1 MSLTKTWY
9 TLEEVVD
16 KYGLERRMIS
26 QWIEDGTIRTE
37 KADDGFERINIDDIE
52 LKVQEL
58 TGI

>member
-9 TLEEVVD
+9 TIDEVMD
-16 KYGLERRMIS
+16 KFGLERRTITK
-26 QWIEDGTIRTE
+26 WIDDGIIRTE
-37 KADDGFERINIDDIE
+37 RTDTGIERLNIDDIE

>member
-9 TLEEVVD
+9 TIDEVMD
-16 KYGLERRMIS
+16 KFGLERRMITK
-26 QWIEDGTIRTE
+26 WIDDGIVRTE
-37 KADDGFERINIDDIE
+37 RTDNGIERINIDDIE

>member
-9 TLEEVVD
+9 TIDEVMD
-16 KYGLERRMIS
+16 KFGLERRMITE
-26 QWIEDGTIRTE
+26 WIDNGIVRTE
-37 KADDGFERINIDDIE
+37 RTDNGIEMINIDDIE

>member
-9 TLEEVVD
+9 TIDEVMD
-16 KYGLERRMIS
+16 KFGLERRMITK
-26 QWIEDGTIRTE
+26 WIDDGIVRTE
-37 KADDGFERINIDDIE
+37 RTDNGIQRINIDDIE

>member
-9 TLEEVVD
+9 TIDEVMD
-16 KYGLERRMIS
+16 KFGLERRMITK
-26 QWIEDGTIRTE
+26 WIDDGIVRTE
-37 KADDGFERINIDDIE
+37 RTDTGIERINIDDIE